1 MRISNLACL
10 AFILLPLA
18 AVSETRANDAT
29 LVEEVRCVEIAFAES
44 VADSDIDAFR
54 ELLHPDARFVG
65 SGVVRGRD
73 EIVAAWEPLFAKDRP
88 LLVWRPE
95 IVEVLDS
102 GVLALSR
109 GPYRLQVGDADGK
122 LSEEWGT
129 YNSIWLKQPD
139 GAWQI
144 VFDAGSPATE
154 PPPENTRQ
162 LIEDAAPPCAAS
174 RQLLSGDKAFPM
186 PARFAGAGF

>member
-1 MRISNLACL
+1 MKKVDLAYL
-10 AFILLPLA
+10 ALFLLPGV
-18 AVSETRANDAT
+18 AVSEPRANDAA

-44 VADSDIDAFR
+44 VANSDIEAFR
-54 ELLHPDARFVG
+54 NLLHPDTRFVG

-73 EIVAAWEPLFAKDRP
+73 EIASAWQPLFDDDRP

-109 GPYRLQVGDADGK
+109 GPYRLQINDADGNVTF
-122 LSEEWGT
+122 EWGT
-129 YNSIWLKQPD
+129 YNSIWLKLPN

-144 VFDAGSPATE
+144 VFDAGSPAAE
-154 PPPENTRQ
+154 PPPERTRR
-162 LIEDAAPPCAAS
+162 LIEDAAPPCTAS
-174 RQLLSGDKAFPM
+174 R
-186 PARFAGAGF
+186 

>member
-1 MRISNLACL
+1 MKIRNLAGFAL
-10 AFILLPLA
+10 VLLSGIA
-18 AVSETRANDAT
+18 ASEPRANDEA

-44 VADSDIDAFR
+44 VANSDIDAFR
-54 ELLHPDARFVG
+54 NLLHPDARFVG

-144 VFDAGSPATE
+144 VFDAGSPAAE
-154 PPPENTRQ
+154 PPPEKTRQ

-174 RQLLSGDKAFPM
+174 R
-186 PARFAGAGF
+186 

>member
-1 MRISNLACL
+1 MKIRNQAGFALV
-10 AFILLPLA
+10 LLSGIA
-18 AVSETRANDAT
+18 ASEPRANDEA

-44 VADSDIDAFR
+44 VANSDIDAFR
-54 ELLHPDARFVG
+54 NLLHPDARFVG

-73 EIVAAWEPLFAKDRP
+73 EIVAAWEPLFGKDRP

-102 GVLALSR
+102 GILALSR
-109 GPYRLQVGDADGK
+109 GPYRLQVSDADGK

-129 YNSIWLKQPD
+129 YNSIWLKQPN

-144 VFDAGSPATE
+144 VFDAGSPAAE
-154 PPPENTRQ
+154 PPPANTRR

-174 RQLLSGDKAFPM
+174 R
-186 PARFAGAGF
+186 